1 MLQVNVGLSR
11 KLTRDYNSHGFSINL
26 EGEVAVD
33 RNDPDGVVERIQ
45 ELYDLTEEALL
56 RQIERHESDTAIASR
71 DEQPAPPP
79 ETVRNGKRRPSKQP
93 PAEPAAEQTPA
104 RPPTGGDLATNKQIQ
119 FLLSLGKRQ
128 GLGKPALENRIEEI
142 LGQRVGVYDLTKRD
156 AGTVLDTLTAEGQT
170 AAGRH

>member
-1 MLQVNVGLSR
+1 MLQANVGLSR
-11 KLTRDYNSHGFSINL
+11 KLTKDYNSHGFSVHL

-33 RNDPDGVVERIQ
+33 RNDAEGVVERVQ
-45 ELYDLTEEALL
+45 ELYDIAEEALS
-56 RQIERHESDTAIASR
+56 RQIERHTSDVAIASR
-71 DEQPAPPP
+71 DEQPAPPSK
-79 ETVRNGKRRPSKQP
+79 TSHNRRPNVQP
-93 PAEPAAEQTPA
+93 PTEPAAEQTPA

-156 AGTVLDTLTAEGQT
+156 AGTVLDSLTAEGQP
-170 AAGRH
+170 AAGRR